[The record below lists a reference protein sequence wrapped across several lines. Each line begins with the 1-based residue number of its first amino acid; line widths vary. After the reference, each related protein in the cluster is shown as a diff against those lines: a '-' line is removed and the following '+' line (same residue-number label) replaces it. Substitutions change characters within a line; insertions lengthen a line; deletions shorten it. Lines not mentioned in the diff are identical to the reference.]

1 MAEMDI
7 NELQQV
13 LSVCLDE
20 IVKLKEDN
28 IKLHNENQQLN
39 ELVNSIKTAQ
49 LSLFD
54 AYKTTSENQA
64 KYIRYLDRALDNMK
78 YEANDPNLK
87 DRLIYPEFYSF
98 DYTIEQILAGKS
110 LCRFGDGEFDI
121 MAEHS
126 RHKFQDADSKLGQ
139 KLREVIAAE
148 DENVLIGIA
157 DNYGELSRFNID
169 GKYGIRSYMSDETR
183 ASHAKFLNPERTYHN
198 AYISRPYS
206 LYENNHTDAPRKH
219 FENLRRIWADKDIII
234 IEGCQSRLGYGND
247 LFDNVKSL
255 KRIEG
260 PAINSF
266 TRYDDILEA
275 AKKHATDGCI
285 FLLALGASATVMA
298 YDLAKMGYQALDIG
312 HIDLEYDWYKNN
324 KGNRS
329 DTPYKYSNET
339 ENGDRVKPIND
350 PKFESQ
356 IIEKIY

>member
-1 MAEMDI
+1 MAEM
-7 NELQQV
+7 
-13 LSVCLDE
+13 
-20 IVKLKEDN
+20 
-28 IKLHNENQQLN
+28 
-39 ELVNSIKTAQ
+39 
-49 LSLFD
+49 
-54 AYKTTSENQA
+54 
-64 KYIRYLDRALDNMK
+64 
-78 YEANDPNLK
+78 
-87 DRLIYPEFYSF
+87 
-98 DYTIEQILAGKS
+98 
-110 LCRFGDGEFDI
+110 DI

-139 KLREVIAAE
+139 K
-148 DENVLIGIA
+148 
-157 DNYGELSRFNID
+157 
-169 GKYGIRSYMSDETR
+169 
-183 ASHAKFLNPERTYHN
+183 
-198 AYISRPYS
+198 
-206 LYENNHTDAPRKH
+206 
-219 FENLRRIWADKDIII
+219 LRRIWADKDIII

-266 TRYDDILEA
+266 TRYDDILEVA
-275 AKKHATDGCI
+275 QKHATDGCI

-339 ENGDRVKPIND
+339 ENGDQVKPIND

>member
-1 MAEMDI
+1 MAEMDF
-7 NELQQV
+7 NELQQI

-28 IKLHNENQQLN
+28 INLHNENKQLN

-54 AYKTTSENQA
+54 AYKSTSENQA

-78 YEANDPNLK
+78 YEANDPNL
-87 DRLIYPEFYSF
+87 RQHIIYPKFHSF
-98 DYTIEQILAGKS
+98 DYTMEQIKSGKS

-126 RHKFQDADSKLGQ
+126 RHKFQNADSKLSE
-139 KLREVIAAE
+139 KLREVIASQ
-148 DENVLIGIA
+148 DDNILIAIA
-157 DNYGELSRFNID
+157 DNYGELSQFNVD

-183 ASHAKFLNPERTYHN
+183 KSHSRFLDANRIYHN

-206 LYENNHTDAPRKH
+206 LYANNHTDAPKKH
-219 FENLRRIWADKDIII
+219 FENFRQIWADKDIII

-247 LFDNVKSL
+247 LFNNAKSI

-266 TRYDDILEA
+266 DRYDDLLNC
-275 AKKHATDGCI
+275 AKMNAFDGCL

-298 YDLAKMGYQALDIG
+298 YDLSLAGYQALDIG
-312 HIDLEYDWYKNN
+312 HIDLEYDWYKN
-324 KGNRS
+324 GSANRS
-329 DTPYKYSNET
+329 ATPYKYSNET
-339 ENGDRVKPIND
+339 ENGDQVQPIND
-350 PKFESQ
+350 PKFDAE
-356 IIEKIY
+356 IIAKIY